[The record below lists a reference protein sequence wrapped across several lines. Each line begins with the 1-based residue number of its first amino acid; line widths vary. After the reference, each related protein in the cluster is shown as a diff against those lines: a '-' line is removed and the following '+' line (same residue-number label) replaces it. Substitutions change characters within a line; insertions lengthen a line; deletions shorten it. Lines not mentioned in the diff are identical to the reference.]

1 MKNNKLIKLFNR
13 SNSSDGYTLTELLIG
28 ASISVVV
35 IGAAGMGLMNM
46 LQGNKASTAEGDR
59 ITEVNR
65 ALEFI
70 SDEVRR
76 AERIETN
83 PSANLPTGFDP
94 SNKEVVLALELPDL
108 EQDNPDDRVIYYV
121 RPKPDNTW
129 LGPNVIYRYGPPL
142 DTAGGSYTDKNWV
155 EQALIDR
162 VNDQTITPTCDNG
175 TAIAAEGFAAC
186 VDSGEKVAQIYV
198 NGQFADYGG
207 DTYQADVQVYARA
220 TEANIEGKDSKI
232 TFDILKASG
241 SSKVKIIGSNMGCNP
256 TGQECDVT
264 TQFYQQDGT
273 TPIGSPISSGD
284 NTSKDLNIGT
294 NDPFVVTVSPSVPSN
309 LNNPYP
315 SYFDASG
322 NLNSPQTG
330 LQNNNKDI
338 SVKVDLSKDYLQE
351 NPLTIVGNDF
361 KIDQV
366 VLLGDKSPLPQN
378 DAWNPDPQNNP
389 NLFKKLTDILGS
401 ENFLDKDGDLQLEA
415 NQYLL
420 VFEVGQTDTAHKG
433 FDLQDQIILITV
445 D

>member
-1 MKNNKLIKLFNR
+1 MKNNKLIKLF
-13 SNSSDGYTLTELLIG
+13 SSKVNSTGYTLTELIIG

-46 LQGNKASTAEGDR
+46 LQGNKTSTAEGDR

-83 PSANLPTGFDP
+83 PTADLPSGFDD
-94 SNKEVVLALELPDL
+94 SGKEVVLALDLPPNL
-108 EQDNPDDRVIYYV
+108 GQLNPDDKVIYYV

-142 DTAGGSYTDKNWV
+142 NTSGGSYTNGDWV

-162 VNDQTITPTCDNG
+162 INAQTLTPTCDNNE
-175 TAIAAEGFAAC
+175 TAIAAQGFAAC
-186 VDSGEKVAQIYV
+186 VDNGQKVAQIFV
-198 NGQFADYGG
+198 NGQFLDDGG

-220 TEANIEGKDSKI
+220 TEADLEGKDSDI
-232 TFDILKASG
+232 TFNIISASG
-241 SSKVKIIGSNMGCNP
+241 SSTVKIVDSQMGCNP
-256 TGQECDVT
+256 SGDQCSVT

-273 TPIGSPISSGD
+273 TPIGSPLTSGQA
-284 NTSKDLNIGT
+284 NVNIGT
-294 NDPFVVTVSPSVPSN
+294 NAPFVVKVTPSTSG
-309 LNNPYP
+309 LSNPYP
-315 SYFDASG
+315 SYFDNNG

-330 LQNNNKDI
+330 EQNNSKSI

-351 NPLTIVGNDF
+351 NPLTILDSDF

-366 VLLGDKSPLPQN
+366 KLLGDKSPLP
-378 DAWNPDPQNNP
+378 DKPAWNPEKSDV
-389 NLFKKLTDILGS
+389 FDTLTEILGTK
-401 ENFLDKDGDLQLEA
+401 NFLDKDGDLQLES

-420 VFEVGQTDTAHKG
+420 VFEVGQTDSSHPG
-433 FDLQDQIILITV
+433 FDLQDQILLITV